1 MKQVLRH
8 STLEPDMLLLLLPF
22 SEDFIVGDDEEQEI
36 HCLFGNYLELRASN
50 SRRGLFHA
58 VMGVSTKA
66 CSRY

>member
-36 HCLFGNYLELRASN
+36 HRLFGNYLELRASN
-50 SRRGLFHA
+50 ARRGLFHA